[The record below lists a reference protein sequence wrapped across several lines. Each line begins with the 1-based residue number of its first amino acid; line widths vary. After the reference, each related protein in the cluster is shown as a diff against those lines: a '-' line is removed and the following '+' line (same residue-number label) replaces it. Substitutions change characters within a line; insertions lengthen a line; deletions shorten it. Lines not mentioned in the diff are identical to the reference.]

1 MGHDGTPTGKRWL
14 RWLPAAV
21 LVGSLGLDLLTP
33 PDVSTFPLLAAAP
46 VMAAPVLSRRGTLA
60 VGAAAVVTGLL
71 DVVLE
76 GRDLFSASE
85 AVPFA
90 SIVVLTVLAVFLNR
104 VMARDRQ
111 QLRTAREV
119 AEAVQR
125 AVLPAPAGRVG
136 PLTVAARYQAAAREA
151 AVGGDLYAVHATRH
165 GVRLMIGDVRGK
177 GLGAVRAVNALLGAF
192 DEAAVHLPD
201 LPAVVRRLEERMRR
215 LNTPPDGAEGETF
228 ATAVVAELPVG
239 GTVLR
244 VVNRGH
250 PAPLLVHRGL
260 VRPLEPAVPALPLGL
275 ADLGGPRAPVTV
287 DRYDLPED
295 AVLVLFTDGVT
306 EARDRDGTFY
316 DPVPALSRPLP
327 PDPGRVLDALL
338 ADLDRHAAGGLTDDV
353 ALLALTRHRS
363 GPAPPG
369 AGSRS
374 RGPRGR
380 PRPSASRADDP
391 RR

>member
-125 AVLPAPAGRVG
+125 AVLPAPA
-136 PLTVAARYQAAAREA
+136 
-151 AVGGDLYAVHATRH
+151 
-165 GVRLMIGDVRGK
+165 
-177 GLGAVRAVNALLGAF
+177 
-192 DEAAVHLPD
+192 
-201 LPAVVRRLEERMRR
+201 
-215 LNTPPDGAEGETF
+215 
-228 ATAVVAELPVG
+228 
-239 GTVLR
+239 
-244 VVNRGH
+244 
-250 PAPLLVHRGL
+250 
-260 VRPLEPAVPALPLGL
+260 
-275 ADLGGPRAPVTV
+275 
-287 DRYDLPED
+287 
-295 AVLVLFTDGVT
+295 
-306 EARDRDGTFY
+306 
-316 DPVPALSRPLP
+316 
-327 PDPGRVLDALL
+327 
-338 ADLDRHAAGGLTDDV
+338 
-353 ALLALTRHRS
+353 
-363 GPAPPG
+363 
-369 AGSRS
+369 
-374 RGPRGR
+374 
-380 PRPSASRADDP
+380 
-391 RR
+391 